1 MKKAKKFLIGL
12 ILSCSL
18 CSCSANK
25 SKMQFDFYNTLDE
38 YFCYDGKHS
47 YLIEETFSEG
57 LTLQVFEYDYYL
69 DIFFENTYGHAK
81 LHIVNNIINNS
92 TGLISVNVFKSV
104 LSDQF
109 LLEIKD
115 RTTKFSFLNINTLMI
130 VLNPLNYKQTGIYG
144 WECCFFSPLYVIPFN
159 ENSIDFEFIENFYH
173 KNYLEK
179 INYFKFKNDI
189 LNYSNKEDFIKL
201 YIDYCYK
208 YGAY

>member
-1 MKKAKKFLIGL
+1 
-12 ILSCSL
+12 
-18 CSCSANK
+18 
-25 SKMQFDFYNTLDE
+25 MQFDFYNTLDE

-57 LTLQVFEYDYYL
+57 LTLRIHEYDYRFIAAFLGL
-69 DIFFENTYGHAK
+69 DNHLKI
-81 LHIVNNIINNS
+81 HIVNQEIDSIYGALIQLSVIKSIIS
-92 TGLISVNVFKSV
+92 DKF
-104 LSDQF
+104 LSS
-109 LLEIKD
+109 IKESK
-115 RTTKFSFLNINTLMI
+115 TEFQFLNINTLMI

-144 WECCFFSPLYVIPFN
+144 LEYCFFSPLYVIPFN

-173 KNYLEK
+173 KNYLER